1 MRAILVGGMVLAI
14 FAGVLIAMGGILW
27 KHLRKEHAFGA
38 PMAAGPAAISATPAG
53 SAPTGAAPTDQ
64 PQPAAADAPEKP
76 APLELPM
83 TIPAPLAPATQAVET
98 TTETAAEIQHKKEQA
113 EKKAAELA
121 IEKWASDLKKEDPAV
136 QVDAA
141 VALARHDDPRGL
153 AFLKDAIN
161 GDDVTLREQATA
173 AVGKLGGPA
182 AIKILIDRVNGHGY
196 DGPAEAVD
204 ALVAMGEPA
213 IAPMAASLPT
223 LSENARWQ
231 MLPGIA
237 RMGEPAM
244 KGLTDMLPNADI
256 KLKKTICQVMGG
268 MGERPDVT
276 HKPVE
281 PLLALLS
288 DPDRGVRRAAAHGL
302 ELLHWQPATAEE
314 EEMLKKAK

>member
-1 MRAILVGGMVLAI
+1 LAPEKSAMRAILVGGMVLAI

-231 MLPGIA
+231 MLP
-237 RMGEPAM
+237 
-244 KGLTDMLPNADI
+244 DADI